1 MTTPRR
7 IILACVIVVA
17 IGIAIAGPVTACM
30 PAPFGPEGTVVERTG
45 SARAF
50 IAWDGLTETLV
61 IDPQLRGTAQE
72 FGLVL
77 AFPGRPE
84 ASEAPPD
91 LFAELAGYTRPRE
104 RPQPPTRGWGAAA
117 PDAGPEAL
125 PPVEV
130 LEVKDVAEFTV
141 TILRASDS
149 QALVDWLREQR
160 YAFADQDV
168 ENFDYY
174 VQRGDAFFAALKINP
189 QRAGDLGDGYGL
201 SPIEFSFPNLLQ
213 PVLPLR
219 LARDRDP
226 AQELTLYTL
235 AEKPLIVYGAQIL
248 YNQAI
253 AHADAAP
260 TSLARYEPAGQW
272 LARVRFTIDPSYIEE
287 DLTLSLWWKDPQS
300 IHVYE
305 DEVPSALSPNLA
317 QMTSGITAPPTNA
330 SVIDVAAGGRW
341 SDLNWEAVGVGSGF
355 TLVFYL
361 YLAFALRS
369 LAKRH
374 GVGRRWRAW
383 VPLAQWALL
392 VEIAG
397 KHRSWFWFI
406 MKPTVLALL
415 LAIINTAELPRW
427 VGVAWGVVTALA
439 FVVWQIMLVLAI
451 AAIARR
457 QGRRMPYLLGI
468 VTAFVQP
475 IGAIILGVLAWGRAP
490 VASPP
495 STR

>member
-1 MTTPRR
+1 MRK
-7 IILACVIVVA
+7 LAVVIVVA
-17 IGIAIAGPVTACM
+17 MGFALAQPVAACM
-30 PAPFGPEGTVVERTG
+30 PAPFGPDGTVVERTG

-91 LFAELAGYTRPRE
+91 LFAELADYTRPRE
-104 RPQPPTRGWGAAA
+104 RPQPPTRGAGSAA

-160 YAFADQDV
+160 YTLADQDV

-174 VQRGDAFFAALKINP
+174 VQRGDAFFAALKIHP
-189 QRAGDLGDGYGL
+189 QRAGDIGDGYGL
-201 SPIEFSFPNLLQ
+201 SPMEFSFPNLLQ

-235 AEKPLIVYGAQIL
+235 AEKPLVVYGAQIL
-248 YNQAI
+248 YSQAI
-253 AHADAAP
+253 TNADSAP
-260 TSLARYEPAGQW
+260 ASLARYEPANKW
-272 LARVRFTIDPSYIEE
+272 LARVRFTIDPSSIEE
-287 DLTLSLWWKDPQS
+287 DLTLSSWWKDPQS

-305 DEVPSALSPNLA
+305 DEVPAALSPDLA
-317 QMTSGITAPPTNA
+317 QTTAGLIAPPPNA
-330 SVIDVAAGGRW
+330 SVIHVVAGGRW
-341 SDLNWEAVGVGSGF
+341 SDIGWEEVGAGSGF
-355 TLVFYL
+355 AFVFFL

-406 MKPTVLALL
+406 LKPTVLALL

-427 VGVAWGVVTALA
+427 VGVVGAVVTALA

-457 QGRRMPYLLGI
+457 QGWRMPYLLGI
-468 VTAFVQP
+468 VTAFAQP
-475 IGAIILGVLAWGRAP
+475 IGAIILGVLAWGRSPTALPPGEAP
-490 VASPP
+490 KHP
-495 STR
+495 